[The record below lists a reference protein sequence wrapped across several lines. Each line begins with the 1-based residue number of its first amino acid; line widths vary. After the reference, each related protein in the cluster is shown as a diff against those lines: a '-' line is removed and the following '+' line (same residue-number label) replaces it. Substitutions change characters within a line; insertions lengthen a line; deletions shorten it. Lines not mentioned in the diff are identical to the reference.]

1 MTATIDLEA
10 EYNNRARV
18 PEHPAHLAAWA
29 RDAAAYRIACGDRA
43 ILDIAYGEHPRQR
56 LDLFLPE
63 GGVGGAVVLFLHGG
77 YWQALGKS
85 SFSHMAAG
93 ANAHGITVAVAGYT
107 LCPDISIA
115 GIVDEVRAAV
125 VAVAQRFGK
134 PLTVYGHS
142 AGGHLAAA
150 MAATDWGKEAPGLGF
165 DPVPAA
171 LPISGLFELEPLV
184 PTSINEKLGLDLAE
198 ARRLSPIYWPPPKGK
213 RIVAVAG
220 GDESNEFLRQTRD
233 LAERWSAAGVI
244 ARAVT
249 VAGTNH
255 FTVIGPLADP
265 NADLTRGLAA
275 LAKA

>member
-1 MTATIDLEA
+1 MTATVDLEA

-18 PEHPAHLAAWA
+18 PEHPVHLAAWA
-29 RDAAAYRIACGDRA
+29 RDSAAYRVACGDRA

-56 LDLFLPE
+56 FDLFLPE
-63 GGVGGAVVLFLHGG
+63 SGVGDAVALFLHGG

-93 ANAHGITVAVAGYT
+93 ANAHGVTVAVTGYT
-107 LCPDISIA
+107 LCPDISVA

-125 VAVAQRFGK
+125 LAVAARFGR
-134 PLTVYGHS
+134 PVTVYGHS

-150 MAATDWGKEAPGLGF
+150 MVATDWEREAPDLDF

-171 LPISGLFELEPLV
+171 LPISGLFELESLV
-184 PTSINEKLGLDLAE
+184 PTSINQKLGLDLAE

-213 RIVAVAG
+213 RIVAVVGA
-220 GDESNEFLRQTRD
+220 DESSEYLRQTRD
-233 LAERWSAAGVI
+233 LAERWGAAGAI
-244 ARAVT
+244 TRAVT
-249 VAGTNH
+249 VSDANH

-265 NADLTRGLAA
+265 NTDLTRGLVA